1 MVGEE
6 GRVNVVERSLG
17 KVSVVQIARAVV
29 SQASWE
35 LEREDVALGMAER
48 IFWIG
53 SRCPITP
60 VDITRAEFGEGVGMK
75 VSFRVEAMEWASL
88 RPAAPVTALAQPEL
102 MITPRIPSPH
112 RSWRVSLLTTTGA
125 AARVFLVKTAAAE
138 QGRSEVRRA
147 RSGKRVFEALT
158 PTWVPETK
166 KPLG

>member
-1 MVGEE
+1 VGDE

-35 LEREDVALGMAER
+35 LEREDVALGTAER
-48 IFWIG
+48 IFSIG
-53 SRCPITP
+53 RRCPITP

-102 MITPRIPSPH
+102 MITPRIPSP
-112 RSWRVSLLTTTGA
+112 
-125 AARVFLVKTAAAE
+125 
-138 QGRSEVRRA
+138 
-147 RSGKRVFEALT
+147 
-158 PTWVPETK
+158 
-166 KPLG
+166 